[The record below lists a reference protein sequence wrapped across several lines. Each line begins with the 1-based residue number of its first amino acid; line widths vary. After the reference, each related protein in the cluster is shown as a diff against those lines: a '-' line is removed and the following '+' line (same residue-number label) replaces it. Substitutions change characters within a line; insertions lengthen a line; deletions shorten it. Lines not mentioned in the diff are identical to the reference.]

1 MMVASNSHMIK
12 TPEQLRSELVDALE
26 SFDDAEQEGKV
37 LSRHAIATL
46 CARRM
51 EAINAIMAAESR

>member
-1 MMVASNSHMIK
+1 MIK

-46 CARRM
+46 CARRT
-51 EAINAIMAAESR
+51 ETLNAIRAAEFR

>member
-1 MMVASNSHMIK
+1 MIK
-12 TPEQLRSELVDALE
+12 TTEQLRSELVDALE
-26 SFDDAEQEGKV
+26 SFNDAEQEGKV

-46 CARRM
+46 CARRT

>member
-1 MMVASNSHMIK
+1 MQASRSQMIK

-46 CARRM
+46 CARRT
-51 EAINAIMAAESR
+51 ETLNAIRAAEFR